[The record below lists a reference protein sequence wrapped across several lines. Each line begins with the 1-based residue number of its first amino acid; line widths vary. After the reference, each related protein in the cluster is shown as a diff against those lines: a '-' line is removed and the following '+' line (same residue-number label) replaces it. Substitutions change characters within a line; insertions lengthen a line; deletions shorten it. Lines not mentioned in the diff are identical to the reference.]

1 VATARQTLTGLGI
14 GLAAAGAAAAVG
26 VVAERATRGGQLE
39 TGTLPSSAYDYPAGR
54 EAVVIA
60 DDGVPLHVEV
70 DEPEQAAAGRPTI
83 VFSHG
88 YCLNLRS
95 WVLQRRALARAGYRL
110 VLWDQRSHGRS
121 GHSGAEHC
129 TIDQLGRDLRR
140 VIAEHAPDGPL
151 ILVGHSMGGM
161 TTMSLAGQFPELV
174 TERVVAVGL
183 VATSA
188 GGSAMVSLGFGPM
201 IGGLIGRVG
210 PGLLSRLGRFQH
222 RLDAVRKVGRGVEDV
237 LVARYSFDS
246 PMSPEAVRFVG
257 DLIFQT
263 PFSVMGDFLPA
274 LDSLDER
281 AALSH
286 FKGIDCLVLNGLGDL
301 LTPPEHSAEIVRLIP
316 GAEHVVIKDAGH
328 VVMLEHPEVVNE
340 QLLDLALRGQRAVSD
355 HLAVSRKPRVK
366 RVLTDLT
373 RMRRKGS
380 TAKPAKSAPI
390 PRPASRD

>member
-1 VATARQTLTGLGI
+1 MAKGRNTLTGVGI
-14 GLAAAGAAAAVG
+14 GLAAAAAATAAG

-39 TGTLPSSAYDYPAGR
+39 RGTLPSSAFDYPAGH

-70 DEPEQAAAGRPTI
+70 DEPAEPAEGRPTV

-88 YCLNLRS
+88 YCLNLGS
-95 WVLQRRALARAGYRL
+95 WVLQRRALAKAGYRL

-121 GHSGAEHC
+121 GHSPAEHC
-129 TIDQLGRDLRR
+129 TVDQLGRDLHR
-140 VIAEHAPDGPL
+140 VIEAHAPTGPL

-161 TTMSLAGQFPELV
+161 TTMSLAGQFPDLV
-174 TERVVAVGL
+174 AERVVAVGL

-210 PGLLSRLGRFQH
+210 PGVLSRLGRFQH
-222 RLDAVRKVGRGVEDV
+222 RLDAIRKLGRGVEDV
-237 LVARYSFDS
+237 FVARYSFDS

-257 DLIFQT
+257 DMIFGT
-263 PFSVMGDFLPA
+263 PFSVMADFLPA
-274 LDSLDER
+274 LESLDQR
-281 AALSH
+281 ATLVH
-286 FKGIDCLVLNGLGDL
+286 FGGIDCLVLNGMGDL

-328 VVMLEHPEVVNE
+328 IVMIEHPEVVNE
-340 QLLDLALRGQRAVSD
+340 QLLDLALRGQRAAAEHFPV
-355 HLAVSRKPRVK
+355 ARKPRVK

-373 RMRRKGS
+373 RLRRRS
-380 TAKPAKSAPI
+380 SKPAP
-390 PRPASRD
+390 SRRRSHE